1 MEIDIIAINALE
13 KTYCIYEVKWQ
24 AKKTDME
31 PLGEKARLFSKN
43 IPRCTISL
51 AGLSMEDM

>member
-1 MEIDIIAINALE
+1 MKIDIIAINALE
-13 KTYCIYEVKWQ
+13 KTCCIYEVKWQ

-31 PLGEKARLFSKN
+31 PPGEKARQSSKN
-43 IPRCTISL
+43 IPGCTISL